1 MMNIKITDN
10 FMPKDV
16 FKEYQSNIYK
26 IPWTINPILTS
37 NINVS
42 AILCDEIDNF
52 RFTHE
57 FYSGNKPVS
66 EYYYKFIEQLLPHI
80 KVRSLIRVKINANI
94 KTEKIIKHGFHI
106 DNNYRDSI
114 TSIYYINTCNGYTKF
129 KNGTKVKSV
138 ENRMVIFPSHLM
150 HQGYT
155 CSDQLK
161 RVVVNFNYDK

>member
-37 NINVS
+37 NINVNS
-42 AILCDEIDNF
+42 ILCDEIDNF

-106 DNNYRDSI
+106 DNNYIDSI
-114 TSIYYINTCNGYTKF
+114 TSIYYINTNDGYTEF
-129 KNGTKVKSV
+129 EDGTKVESI
-138 ENRMVIFPSHLM
+138 ENRLITFPTTTYHC
-150 HQGYT
+150 GTT
-155 CSDQLK
+155 CTNQSL
-161 RVVVNFNYDK
+161 RVLINFNYF

>member
-1 MMNIKITDN
+1 MNIKITDN

-37 NINVS
+37 NINVNS
-42 AILCDEIDNF
+42 ILCDEIDNF

-106 DNNYRDSI
+106 DTDIDESF
-114 TSIYYINTCNGYTKF
+114 TSILYFNNTNGYTEF
-129 KNGTKVKSV
+129 KNGEKVQDVK
-138 ENRMVIFPSHLM
+138 NRLVTFPSHLY
-150 HQGYT
+150 HTGNT
-155 CSDQLK
+155 CTDNSYRIVL
-161 RVVVNFNYDK
+161 NLNYY